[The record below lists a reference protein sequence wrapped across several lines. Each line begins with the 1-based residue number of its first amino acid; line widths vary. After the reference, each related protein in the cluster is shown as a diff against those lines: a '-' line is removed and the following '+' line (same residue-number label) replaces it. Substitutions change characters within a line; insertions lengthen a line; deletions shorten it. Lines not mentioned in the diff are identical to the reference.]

1 MPNYEGRRERLIK
14 LLNKQPARS
23 ILITSPSNV
32 TYLTGFSGDSSYLW
46 IDRDSVRLISDARF
60 EEQIAE
66 ECPELDVV
74 IRKSTVTILA
84 AAAKI
89 IKSSKNSQFL
99 VEGNSISKADFDE
112 LAAANPKIV
121 VHSSTGLVESLR
133 ERKDQDELL
142 AIQRAIHIAEEAFL
156 AVRQQLKPEMTEKQV
171 ADDLDYAIRCAGGT
185 GSAFRTI
192 VGVGPRAALPHGIPT
207 HRKLAESPFVLIDW
221 GAREDLYVSD
231 LTRVLATSTLP
242 SKFERIYHVVLA
254 AQEAAIRA
262 IRPGALMS
270 EIDAAAR
277 RTIEQAGFGK
287 RFTHGLGHGFGLQ
300 VHESIRLARGQDR
313 KLESGMVVTIEPG
326 IYIPG
331 WGGVRIE
338 DDCLV
343 TSKGC
348 RVLSTLPRE
357 LDANRVELN

>member
-1 MPNYEGRRERLIK
+1 MPDYEGRRERFSK
-14 LLNKQPARS
+14 LLKKEPARS

-46 IDRDSVRLISDARF
+46 IDGDSVRLISDARF

-66 ECPELDVV
+66 ECPGLDVA
-74 IRKSTVTILA
+74 IRKSTVTVLS
-84 AAAKI
+84 AAAKTI
-89 IKSSKNSQFL
+89 RSSKVSQFL
-99 VEGNSISKADFDE
+99 VEGQSISKADFDQ
-112 LAAANPKIV
+112 LAAANPKISV
-121 VHSSTGLVESLR
+121 LSSSGLVESLR
-133 ERKDQDELL
+133 ERKDQDELR
-142 AIQRAIHIAEEAFL
+142 AIQRAIHIAEQAFL
-156 AVRQQLKPEMTEKQV
+156 AVRERLTPEMTEKQV

-207 HRKLAESPFVLIDW
+207 QRKLCESPFVLIDW
-221 GAREDLYVSD
+221 GAKEELYVSD

-270 EIDAAAR
+270 EIDTAAR
-277 RTIEQAGFGK
+277 STIEQAGFGK

-343 TSKGC
+343 TGKGC
-348 RVLSTLPRE
+348 RVLTTLPRE
-357 LDANRVELN
+357 LDANRVELI